1 MILEFINNF
10 FIFLIVEILK
20 KIVLF
25 LCFFLTYYNLLFVEE
40 IVNLTVTNY
49 FLVFVEI
56 FFKFSILNFLGFN
69 FLYINVNYYWLI
81 ISLYIVYRFFLR
93 ALSFYGASSRRESF
107 FIYQNWFR
115 NYKGKSFR
123 ELQVTSRI
131 TALTVKE
138 FNNLFKRA
146 SYTDITDDE
155 YYPEPQLIY
164 HKPYYKDT
172 YKAVYYYFLQQ
183 NEIKLLKNA
192 NEIRKMTYY
201 KDRYGPDVFSYLTS
215 REDDKMVKLSTSKP
229 SENLLKD
236 DAKSHI

>member
-10 FIFLIVEILK
+10 FIFLIVGTLK

-25 LCFFLTYYNLLFVEE
+25 FYFFLIYYNFLFVEE
-40 IVNLTVTNY
+40 IVNLTATNY
-49 FLVFVEI
+49 FLILIET
-56 FFKFSILNFLGFN
+56 FFKLSVLNFLGFD
-69 FLYINVNYYWLI
+69 FLYIDINYYWLA
-81 ISLYIVYRFFLR
+81 ISLYIIYRFFLR
-93 ALSFYGASSRRESF
+93 ALSFYGASPRRESF

-146 SYTDITDDE
+146 SYRDNIDE
-155 YYPEPQLIY
+155 YYPEPQIFY

-183 NEIKLLKNA
+183 NEIKLLKSA
-192 NEIRKMTYY
+192 NEIRKLTYY
-201 KDRYGPDVFSYLTS
+201 KERYGPDVFSYLTS
-215 REDDKMVKLSTSKP
+215 KEDDKMVKSSTSKP
-229 SENLLKD
+229 SENLPKV